1 MADDYES
8 YSLPQLLDLIK
19 NLGQPATLQTAEAN
33 WEGLAGELV
42 RRIGFSRGD
51 SATLNGLI
59 AAVAPHWKGSGADAY
74 GQHVNDLSNYG
85 IDVAARAYL
94 TSYGAPSSNF
104 ATFHSAT
111 DDAHT
116 ALTYVK
122 QQAAQIVPLT
132 DDNAKSGYL
141 NSLSP
146 QDRASVEIP
155 SRFPNPAREQAIQHA
170 VTTYQTS
177 YNEALRQQALQ
188 LLNYLSAAYTSI
200 ADNLPTKAP
209 GNPPTPTD
217 TSTAVSPNG
226 VGLGSAPG
234 LTTALAGS
242 GADGPDHGR
251 PDVTRA
257 GPGRSSQRRPAAR
270 CPPTERVASCR
281 TQRCSIRRRP
291 LVPVSRS
298 GSASPGSLGF
308 PQRADGHPVVGS
320 GSDDAAGQFHAADH
334 RFGTWFRALR
344 RRPCAVRLAAG
355 EHRAR
360 VGEPAGA
367 VRPLRCGSGRH
378 WPGRC
383 AAGRCTA
390 RRAASGRH
398 TGRHPSGWSGGSRL
412 ALWAGRGTGR
422 GRSARRRPG
431 CRCRQRRRH
440 CGTRGCHRRGSR
452 RTRRRRRRRWRHA
465 DDAVPADEPH
475 GRSRDRCGRPAP
487 LARRGRGR
495 LGGRHG
501 PTGAAGH
508 WPDRL
513 TTTDTGWAARK
524 RPAAHPV
531 ATSEEHTRC
540 PSSTTGCARSSTT
553 C

>member
-42 RRIGFSRGD
+42 RRIGFSRAD
-51 SATLNGLI
+51 SATLTGLI

-94 TSYGAPSSNF
+94 TNYGAPSSNF

-146 QDRASVEIP
+146 PDRASVEIP

-217 TSTAVSPNG
+217 TSTAVSSNG

-242 GADGPDHGR
+242 G
-251 PDVTRA
+251 
-257 GPGRSSQRRPAAR
+257 
-270 CPPTERVASCR
+270 PTAQI
-281 TQRCSIRRRP
+281 TGGQT
-291 LVPVSRS
+291 
-298 GSASPGSLGF
+298 SLG
-308 PQRADGHPVVGS
+308 PAQAGHLS
-320 GSDDAAGQFHAADH
+320 GAQSHAAH
-334 RFGTWFRALR
+334 LPNGS
-344 RRPCAVRLAAG
+344 PAVG
-355 EHRAR
+355 
-360 VGEPAGA
+360 PNGA
-367 VRPLRCGSGRH
+367 VSGVVPSSLFPGAAPHPL
-378 WPGRC
+378 
-383 AAGRCTA
+383 
-390 RRAASGRH
+390 AASGFPSV
-398 TGRHPSGWSGGSRL
+398 PSGTPSSGPDPTTQLANFTPPTIGSGPGSGLSGGGLVPFGSLPASTGPGL
-412 ALWAGRGTGR
+412 ANLPGLSGLSGAGLVGIGPGGAPLGGVLPGGLAPGAIPGGILPAGLAAAGLRSGLAAEPAVAGQLAAAQGAAAANDAATAERAAATGAGLAGRVGAGAGVGGMPMMPYLPMSPMGGYGTD
-422 GRSARRRPG
+422 ARD
-431 CRCRQRRRH
+431 
-440 CGTRGCHRRGSR
+440 
-452 RTRRRRRRRWRHA
+452 RRRWLDEDEDVWA
-465 DDAVPADEPH
+465 DDTDLLAPPVI
-475 GRSRDRCGRPAP
+475 GRIG
-487 LARRGRGR
+487 
-495 LGGRHG
+495 
-501 PTGAAGH
+501 
-508 WPDRL
+508 
-513 TTTDTGWAARK
+513 
-524 RPAAHPV
+524 
-531 ATSEEHTRC
+531 
-540 PSSTTGCARSSTT
+540 
-553 C
+553 